1 MEKYLPLLQKSPLFA
16 AMVPGQIQAV
26 LHCVGAT
33 VREFG
38 AGEYIL
44 LAGSPTQA
52 LGLPARRMYSVSYTN
67 LDVYKSQSAQCSA
80 RTDCRL

>member
-16 AMVPGQIQAV
+16 AMVPGQIQSV

-38 AGEYIL
+38 AG
-44 LAGSPTQA
+44 
-52 LGLPARRMYSVSYTN
+52 
-67 LDVYKSQSAQCSA
+67 
-80 RTDCRL
+80 